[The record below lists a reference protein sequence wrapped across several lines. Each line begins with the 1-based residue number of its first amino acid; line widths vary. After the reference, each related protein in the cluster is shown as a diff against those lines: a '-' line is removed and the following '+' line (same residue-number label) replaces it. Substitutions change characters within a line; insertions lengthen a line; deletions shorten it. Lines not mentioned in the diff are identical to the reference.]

1 MNQRSDEL
9 KSVSEIAE
17 CSSES
22 VPCEGNS
29 PVALDDNDCFW
40 YVEDGT
46 VDLFLVETKEDI
58 EQAAPQHLM
67 RVESKRLLPSVI
79 ADTQDRNGN
88 ETTLGLIAKG
98 KPGTRLTRIPLPDLD
113 KIHPH
118 ELAAQIDAWLTALTQ
133 ALSRFVIRSPRPNA
147 LTEPT
152 TEITLST
159 GVVSVSRGVVWV
171 SGSTQGTGLF
181 MDMVD
186 PGDIVR
192 EETEIAIPLTRASW
206 ISIFEEVSISGHS
219 TEKLAKDGTLL
230 ASLASF
236 HRIALHMERLN
247 RRLAVVDDA
256 NLERDRIMSRRVAE
270 NVARTRLFNIY
281 EHKRTVEP
289 QTTDTALAGAL
300 RLIGRQLGIEFN
312 VPQRSESF
320 EEPITLID
328 ILDVSSVRARRVTL
342 DPDDEWWRSDSSVLL
357 AFRAKDNQPIVLVP
371 GIHGRYVQ
379 IDPVTKKRLIVS
391 KNRTAEL
398 KEEAWMFYQPF
409 PSGSVTWSELLKFAV
424 QRSGRDLTR
433 LVLSGFLGGLLKL
446 VPALM
451 LGLVANHIIADGNT
465 TGPLF
470 LVAVLLATL
479 GLLSVL
485 INLFQYSAMMR
496 FEGQSASRIEAAFWD
511 RLMRLPSD
519 VLHRQPSGD
528 LAMSGMAFQNLRDGL
543 QRVVANSF
551 LSLIFLL
558 PVVGVVF
565 FYDVLLGIVVL
576 IFSVVALAIM
586 VFWGMCQISPYS
598 RMIVA
603 IRRVSGLLFEIIEGI
618 SKLRVENAEGSA
630 FAMWAQDYREQK
642 RAELK
647 LGKYERHAR
656 ALGAALPF
664 LAAGVLVLVVVSIG
678 DSDFLVGDFLIV
690 YAIFIVFQHAIA
702 RFGES
707 FGLVASMLPALNQ
720 MRTMLSADPHTKA
733 LGDPVESL
741 QGEVLFDRISFRY
754 TSDGPLVLS
763 DVTIHARPG
772 EFVAIAG
779 ESGAGKSTLFRLA
792 IGLDRPTNGAVY
804 YDGRDLRHLNL
815 KQIRRKMGVVP
826 QSVRLHPQDIWDNI
840 VVHHDDPSTEQ
851 VWEAVRSASI
861 EQEIRS
867 MPMGMMTMVG
877 ASGSVLSGGESQRI
891 SIARSLLGNPRI
903 MLFDEAT
910 NWLDN
915 HKQAQVMQNLAL
927 LTSTRIV
934 IAHRLSTLKQADRIY
949 VMQAGKVV
957 QSGTFE
963 ELMEVHGV
971 FKELVK
977 RQIA

>member
-1 MNQRSDEL
+1 MNHTSNAH
-9 KSVSEIAE
+9 STVSEIALR
-17 CSSES
+17 STRS

-29 PVALDDNDCFW
+29 PVALDDDDCFW
-40 YVEDGT
+40 YVEDGA
-46 VDLFLVETKEDI
+46 VDLFLIETKEDI

-67 RVESKRLLPSVI
+67 RVESKRLLPSFVP
-79 ADTQDRNGN
+79 DKQDREGSA
-88 ETTLGLIAKG
+88 TTLGLIAKG
-98 KPGTRLTRIPLPDLD
+98 KPGTRLTRIPVADLA
-113 KIHPH
+113 KIHSA
-118 ELAAQIDAWLTALTQ
+118 ELAEQIDGWLTALTQ
-133 ALSRFVIRSPRPNA
+133 ALSRFVIRSPRPNT
-147 LTEPT
+147 LLEPT
-152 TEITLST
+152 TEVSLSN
-159 GVVSVSRGVVWV
+159 GVVSVSRSVVWV
-171 SGSTQGTGLF
+171 SGATQGTGLF

-186 PGDIVR
+186 PAEIVHGT
-192 EETEIAIPLTRASW
+192 TESAIPLTRSSW
-206 ISIFEEVSISGHS
+206 ISIFEEVTISGYS
-219 TEKLAKDGTLL
+219 TETLAKDGSLL
-230 ASLASF
+230 AALASF

-270 NVARTRLFNIY
+270 DVARTRLFDIY
-281 EHKRTVEP
+281 DQRRSIET
-289 QTTDTALAGAL
+289 QASDTALASAL
-300 RLIGRQLGIEFN
+300 RLIGRRLNIEFKI
-312 VPQRSESF
+312 PRKSESF
-320 EEPITLID
+320 EEPVTLID
-328 ILDVSSVRARRVTL
+328 ILDVSSVRARRVKL
-342 DPDDEWWRSDSSVLL
+342 DSDDQWWRSDSAVLL
-357 AFRAKDNQPIVLVP
+357 AFRASDNQPIVLMP
-371 GIHGRYVQ
+371 GLHGQYNL
-379 IDPVTKKRLIVS
+379 IDPVSKKRQIAS
-391 KNRTAEL
+391 KVRAGEL
-398 KEEAWMFYQPF
+398 KEEAWMFYEPL
-409 PSGSVTWSELLKFAV
+409 PSGTMTSSKLLQFV
-424 QRSGRDLTR
+424 LRRSGKDLIR
-433 LVLSGFLGGLLKL
+433 LVLAGIVGGLIKPA
-446 VPALM
+446 PALM
-451 LGLVANHIIADGNT
+451 LGLVANHIVAGGNT

-470 LVAVLLATL
+470 VVAVLLAVI
-479 GLLSVL
+479 GLISVL
-485 INLFQYSAMMR
+485 LNLLQNTAMMR
-496 FEGQSASRIEAAFWD
+496 FEGRSASRLEAAFWD

-519 VLHRQPSGD
+519 ILHRQPSGD

-543 QRVVANSF
+543 HRVLANGV
-551 LSLIFLL
+551 LALVFLL
-558 PVVGVVF
+558 PVFAVVF
-565 FYDVLLGIVVL
+565 FYDVVLGSVVL
-576 IFSVVALAIM
+576 IFSVVALSIM
-586 VFWGMCQISPYS
+586 FFWGMCQVSPYG
-598 RMIVA
+598 RMIGA

-630 FAMWAQDYREQK
+630 FAMWAQDYRKQK

-664 LAAGVLVLVVVSIG
+664 FAGGVLMFVVVAIG
-678 DSDFLVGDFLIV
+678 DGALLVGEFLIV
-690 YAIFIVFQHAIA
+690 FAVFIVFQQAIA

-720 MRTMLSADPHTKA
+720 MRSMLATDPQTKTA
-733 LGDPVESL
+733 ENPVDSL
-741 QGEVLFDRISFRY
+741 QGDVLFDRISFRY
-754 TSDGPLVLS
+754 TSDGPLVLT

-772 EFVAIAG
+772 EFIAIAG

-815 KQIRRKMGVVP
+815 KQLRRKMGVVP

-840 VVHHDDPSTEQ
+840 VVHHEDTSTEQ
-851 VWEAVRSASI
+851 VWRAARSASI

-915 HKQAQVMQNLAL
+915 DKQAQVMQNLAL

-949 VMQAGKVV
+949 VMQGGRVV
-957 QSGTFE
+957 QSGTFD
-963 ELMEVHGV
+963 ELMDIHGV
-971 FKELVK
+971 FKDLVK

>member
-1 MNQRSDEL
+1 MNHKSVEIQ
-9 KSVSEIAE
+9 SVSEIAE
-17 CSSES
+17 RSNMS

-29 PVALDDNDCFW
+29 PVTLDDNDCFW

-46 VDLFLVETKEDI
+46 VDLFLVETREGV

-79 ADTQDRNGN
+79 ADKQDKDGG

-98 KPGTRLTRIPLPDLD
+98 KPGTRLTRIPVADLA
-113 KIHPH
+113 KIHTH
-118 ELAAQIDAWLTALTQ
+118 ELAAQIDAWLTALTL
-133 ALSRFVIRSPRPNA
+133 ALSRFVIQSPRPNA
-147 LTEPT
+147 LIEPT
-152 TEITLST
+152 VEINLPS
-159 GVVSVSRGVVWV
+159 GIVGVSRSVVWV

-186 PGDIVR
+186 PVDVVKGA
-192 EETEIAIPLTRASW
+192 TKMAIPLTRASW
-206 ISIFEEVSISGHS
+206 ISIFEEVSISGYS
-219 TEKLAKDGTLL
+219 TEKLAMDGSLL
-230 ASLASF
+230 ASLACF
-236 HRIALHMERLN
+236 HKIALHMERLN

-281 EHKRTVEP
+281 DQKKTSESQV
-289 QTTDTALAGAL
+289 TDTALASAL
-300 RLIGRQLGIEFN
+300 RLIGRQSGIEFK

-328 ILDVSSVRARRVTL
+328 ILDVSSVRARRVVL
-342 DPDDEWWRSDSSVLL
+342 DSVDQWWRHDSSVLL
-357 AFRAKDNQPIVLVP
+357 SFRASDNQPVVLIP

-391 KNRTAEL
+391 KARAGEL
-398 KEEAWMFYQPF
+398 KQEAWMFYQPL
-409 PSGSVTWSELLKFAV
+409 PPGSVTSSELFKFAL
-424 QRSGRDLTR
+424 QRSGKDLTQ
-433 LVLSGFLGGLLKL
+433 LVLSGSVSGLIKL
-446 VPALM
+446 IPALM
-451 LGLVANHIIADGNT
+451 IGLVANYIIADGNT

-470 LVAVLLATL
+470 IVAVLLGSI

-485 INLFQYSAMMR
+485 VNLLQNAAMMR
-496 FEGQSASRIEAAFWD
+496 FEGRSASRLEAAFWD

-528 LAMSGMAFQNLRDGL
+528 LAMSGMAFQHLRDGL
-543 QRVVANSF
+543 QRVVANSV

-558 PVVGVVF
+558 PVFGVIF
-565 FYDVLLGIVVL
+565 FYHVVMGIVVL
-576 IFSVVALAIM
+576 TFSVVALAIM
-586 VFWGMCQISPYS
+586 VFLGMCQISPYS
-598 RMIVA
+598 RMIGA
-603 IRRVSGLLFEIIEGI
+603 IRRVSGLMFEIIEGI

-656 ALGAALPF
+656 ALGATLPF
-664 LAAGVLVLVVVSIG
+664 FAAGVLMFVVVTIG
-678 DSDFLVGDFLIV
+678 DGNFFVGDFLIV
-690 YAIFIVFQHAIA
+690 FAVFIVFQHAIA

-720 MRTMLSADPHTKA
+720 MRSMLTTDPQTKA
-733 LGDPVESL
+733 LGDPVASL
-741 QGEVLFDRISFRY
+741 EGEVLFDRISFRY
-754 TSDGPLVLS
+754 RSDGPLVLT

-772 EFVAIAG
+772 EFIAIAG

-804 YDGRDLRHLNL
+804 FDGRDLRHLNL

-840 VVHHDDPSTEQ
+840 VVHHDDPSAEQ
-851 VWEAVRSASI
+851 VWGAIRSASI

-915 HKQAQVMQNLAL
+915 DKQAEVMHNLAL

-963 ELMEVHGV
+963 ELMEVQGV

>member
-1 MNQRSDEL
+1 MEHTSNQRTTVSDL
-9 KSVSEIAE
+9 AARSNV
-17 CSSES
+17 S

-29 PVALDDNDCFW
+29 PVVLDDNESFW
-40 YVEDGT
+40 YVANGA
-46 VDLFLVETKEDI
+46 VDLFLIETKDGI
-58 EQAAPQHLM
+58 EQAALQHLM
-67 RVESKRLLPSVI
+67 RVESKRLLPSFVP
-79 ADTQDRNGN
+79 DRQNKDGST
-88 ETTLGLIAKG
+88 TTLGLVAKG
-98 KPGTRLTRIPLPDLD
+98 KPGTRLTRIPVSDLS
-113 KIHPH
+113 KIHAA
-118 ELAAQIDAWLTALTQ
+118 ELAEQIDGWLIALTQ

-147 LTEPT
+147 LIEPT
-152 TEITLST
+152 SEITLSK
-159 GVVSVSRGVVWV
+159 GIASVSRSVVWV
-171 SGSTQGTGLF
+171 SGATQGTGLF

-186 PGDIVR
+186 PAEIVKGA
-192 EETEIAIPLTRASW
+192 TESAIPLTRASW
-206 ISIFEEVSISGHS
+206 ISIFEEVTISGYS
-219 TEKLAKDGTLL
+219 TETLAKEGSLL
-230 ASLASF
+230 IALESF

-270 NVARTRLFNIY
+270 DVARARLFDVY
-281 EHKRTVEP
+281 DQQRETEA
-289 QTTDTALAGAL
+289 QATDTALAGAL
-300 RLIGRQLGIEFN
+300 RLIGRRLGIEFTI
-312 VPQRSESF
+312 PRRSESF
-320 EEPITLID
+320 EEPVTLID
-328 ILDVSSVRARRVTL
+328 ILDVSSVRARRVKL
-342 DPDDEWWRSDSSVLL
+342 DSDSRWWHSDSAVLL
-357 AFRAKDNQPIVLVP
+357 AFRATDNQPIVLIP
-371 GIHGRYVQ
+371 GMHGRYNL
-379 IDPVTKKRLIVS
+379 IDPATKKRVITS
-391 KNRTAEL
+391 KARAAEL
-398 KEEAWMFYQPF
+398 KEEAWMFYQPL
-409 PSGSVTWSELLKFAV
+409 PSGSVTSSELLRFALR
-424 QRSGRDLTR
+424 RSGKDLTR
-433 LVLSGFLGGLLKL
+433 LALSGIVGGLVKL

-451 LGLVANHIIADGNT
+451 LGLVANHIVAGGNT

-470 LVAVLLATL
+470 IVAVLLAVI
-479 GLLSVL
+479 GLLSVFV
-485 INLFQYSAMMR
+485 NLLENTAMMR
-496 FEGQSASRIEAAFWD
+496 FEGRSASRLEAAFWD
-511 RLMRLPSD
+511 RLMRLPSE

-543 QRVVANSF
+543 QRVVVNSV
-551 LSLIFLL
+551 LSLVFLL
-558 PVVGVVF
+558 PVFGIVF
-565 FYDVLLGIVVL
+565 FYDVVLGSVVL
-576 IFSVVALAIM
+576 IFSVVALSIM
-586 VFWGMCQISPYS
+586 IFWGLCQISPYS
-598 RMIVA
+598 RMISA

-630 FAMWAQDYREQK
+630 FAMWAQDYRDQK

-664 LAAGVLVLVVVSIG
+664 IAGAVLVFFVVAIG

-690 YAIFIVFQHAIA
+690 FAVFIVFQHAIA

-720 MRTMLSADPHTKA
+720 MRSMLAADPQTKT

-741 QGEVLFDRISFRY
+741 HGEVLFDRISFRY
-754 TSDGPLVLS
+754 TPDGPLVLS

-772 EFVAIAG
+772 EFIAIAG
-779 ESGAGKSTLFRLA
+779 ESGAGKSTLFRIA

-815 KQIRRKMGVVP
+815 KQLRRKMGVVP

-840 VVHHDDPSTEQ
+840 VVHHEDPSTEQ
-851 VWEAVRSASI
+851 VWEAARSASV

-915 HKQAQVMQNLAL
+915 DKQAQVMQNLAL

-957 QSGTFE
+957 QSGTFD
-963 ELMEVHGV
+963 ELMEVQGV

>member
-1 MNQRSDEL
+1 MDHASNERT
-9 KSVSEIAE
+9 SVSEIALR
-17 CSSES
+17 STMS

-29 PVALDDNDCFW
+29 PVALDDDHCFW
-40 YVEDGT
+40 YVENGA
-46 VDLFLVETKEDI
+46 VDLFLVETKEGV

-67 RVESKRLLPSVI
+67 RVESKRLLPSVV
-79 ADTQDRNGN
+79 ADKQDREES
-88 ETTLGLIAKG
+88 ETTLGLVAKG
-98 KPGTRLTRIPLPDLD
+98 KPGTRLTRIPVADLA
-113 KIHPH
+113 KIHTY
-118 ELAAQIDAWLTALTQ
+118 EIAAQIDGWLSALTQ

-147 LTEPT
+147 LLEPT
-152 TEITLST
+152 EEITLSAGT
-159 GVVSVSRGVVWV
+159 VSVSRSLVWV
-171 SGSTQGTGLF
+171 SGATQGTGLF

-186 PGDIVR
+186 PAEIVK
-192 EETEIAIPLTRASW
+192 EVAETAIPLTRASW
-206 ISIFEEVSISGHS
+206 ISIFEEVTISGYS
-219 TEKLAKDGTLL
+219 TETLASDGTLL
-230 ASLASF
+230 DALASF

-270 NVARTRLFNIY
+270 DVARTRLFNIY
-281 EHKRTVEP
+281 DQQK
-289 QTTDTALAGAL
+289 TTPTEADDTALASAL
-300 RLIGRQLGIEFN
+300 RLIGRRLGIEFKI
-312 VPQRSESF
+312 PQKSESF
-320 EEPITLID
+320 EEPVTLID
-328 ILDVSSVRARRVTL
+328 ILDVSSVRARRVSL
-342 DPDDEWWRSDSSVLL
+342 DSEQKWWRSDSAVLL
-357 AFRAKDNQPIVLVP
+357 AFRATDNQPIVLIP
-371 GIHGRYVQ
+371 GMHGRYNQ
-379 IDPVTKKRLIVS
+379 IDPITKKRTITS
-391 KNRTAEL
+391 KTRAEEL
-398 KEEAWMFYQPF
+398 KEDAWMFYQPL
-409 PSGSVTWSELLKFAV
+409 PSGSVTAAELLRFSLR
-424 QRSGRDLTR
+424 RSGKDLAR
-433 LVLSGFLGGLLKL
+433 LVISGIVGGLVKL
-446 VPALM
+446 IPALM
-451 LGLVANHIIADGNT
+451 LGLVANYIVAGGNT

-470 LVAVLLATL
+470 VVAVLLVVV

-485 INLFQYSAMMR
+485 VNLLQNTAMMR
-496 FEGQSASRIEAAFWD
+496 FEGRSASRLEAALWD
-511 RLMRLPSD
+511 RLMRLPSE
-519 VLHRQPSGD
+519 VLHRQPSGE

-543 QRVVANSF
+543 QRVVANSV

-558 PVVGVVF
+558 PVFGVVF
-565 FYDVLLGIVVL
+565 FYDVVLGSVVL
-576 IFSVVALAIM
+576 IFSLVALSIM
-586 VFWGMCQISPYS
+586 FFWGMCQVSPYG
-598 RMIVA
+598 RMIGA

-664 LAAGVLVLVVVSIG
+664 LAGAVLVFVVVTIG
-678 DSDFLVGDFLIV
+678 NGDFLVGDFLIAFAV
-690 YAIFIVFQHAIA
+690 FIVFQHAIA

-707 FGLVASMLPALNQ
+707 FGLVASMLPAMKQ
-720 MRTMLSADPHTKA
+720 MRSMLAADPHTKM
-733 LGDPVESL
+733 LGEPVDSL
-741 QGEVLFDRISFRY
+741 QGDVLFDRISFRY
-754 TSDGPLVLS
+754 TPEGPLVLS

-772 EFVAIAG
+772 EFIAIAG

-815 KQIRRKMGVVP
+815 KQLRRKMGVVP

-840 VVHHDDPSTEQ
+840 VVHHEDPNTEQ

-915 HKQAQVMQNLAL
+915 DKQAHVMQNLAL

-934 IAHRLSTLKQADRIY
+934 IAHRLSTLKQADRIF

-957 QSGTFE
+957 QSGTFD
-963 ELMEVHGV
+963 ELMEVQGV

>member
-1 MNQRSDEL
+1 MDHTSNAR
-9 KSVSEIAE
+9 KTVSEIAVL
-17 CSSES
+17 SNMS

-29 PVALDDNDCFW
+29 PVSLDDNDCFW
-40 YVEDGT
+40 YVENGS
-46 VDLFLVETKEDI
+46 VDLFLIETNEGV

-67 RVESKRLLPSVI
+67 RVESKRLLPSFVS
-79 ADTQDRNGN
+79 DKQDKDGTA
-88 ETTLGLIAKG
+88 TTLGLIAKG
-98 KPGTRLTRIPLPDLD
+98 KPGTRLTRIPVSNLV
-113 KIHPH
+113 KIHSA
-118 ELAAQIDAWLTALTQ
+118 ELAEQIDGWLTALTQ
-133 ALSRFVIRSPRPNA
+133 ALSRFVIRSPRPSA
-147 LTEPT
+147 LIEPT
-152 TEITLST
+152 SKITLSK
-159 GVVSVSRGVVWV
+159 GIVSVSRSVVWV
-171 SGSTQGTGLF
+171 SGATQGTGLF

-186 PGDIVR
+186 PAEIVKS
-192 EETEIAIPLTRASW
+192 ETESAIPLTRASW
-206 ISIFEEVSISGHS
+206 TSIFEEVTISGHS
-219 TEKLAKDGTLL
+219 TETLARDGSLL
-230 ASLASF
+230 AALASF

-247 RRLAVVDDA
+247 RRFAVVDDA

-270 NVARTRLFNIY
+270 DVARTRLFDIY
-281 EHKRTVEP
+281 NQQK
-289 QTTDTALAGAL
+289 TTETQASDTALASAL
-300 RLIGRQLGIEFN
+300 RLIGRRLDIEFN
-312 VPQRSESF
+312 IPRRLESF
-320 EEPITLID
+320 EKPVTLID
-328 ILDVSSVRARRVTL
+328 ILDVSSVRARRVKL
-342 DPDDEWWRSDSSVLL
+342 NSADRWWHTDSTVLL
-357 AFRAKDNQPIVLVP
+357 AFRATDNQPVVLIP
-371 GIHGRYVQ
+371 GMHGRYNL
-379 IDPVTKKRLIVS
+379 IDPVTNKRLIIS
-391 KNRTAEL
+391 KVRAEEL
-398 KEEAWMFYQPF
+398 KEEAWMFYQPL
-409 PSGSVTWSELLKFAV
+409 PSGSVTSSDLLRFV
-424 QRSGRDLTR
+424 LRRSGKDLTR
-433 LVLSGFLGGLLKL
+433 LVLAGIVGGLLKL
-446 VPALM
+446 VPVLM
-451 LGLVANHIIADGNT
+451 LGLVANHIVAGGNT
-465 TGPLF
+465 TGPLYV
-470 LVAVLLATL
+470 VAFLLAVI
-479 GLLSVL
+479 GLISVL
-485 INLFQYSAMMR
+485 VNLLQNTAMMR
-496 FEGQSASRIEAAFWD
+496 FEGRSASRLEAAFWD

-519 VLHRQPSGD
+519 ILHRQPSGD
-528 LAMSGMAFQNLRDGL
+528 LAMSGMAFQKLRDGL
-543 QRVVANSF
+543 QRVVANGV
-551 LSLIFLL
+551 LSIIFLL
-558 PVVGVVF
+558 PIFAVVF
-565 FYDVLLGIVVL
+565 FFDVVLGSVVL
-576 IFSVVALAIM
+576 IFSVVALSIM
-586 VFWGMCQISPYS
+586 VFWGMCQVSPYG
-598 RMIVA
+598 RMIGA
-603 IRRVSGLLFEIIEGI
+603 IRRVSGLLFEIVEGI

-630 FAMWAQDYREQK
+630 FAMWAQDYRKQK

-664 LAAGVLVLVVVSIG
+664 LAGGVLIFFVVAIG
-678 DSDFLVGDFLIV
+678 DRDLLVGEFLIAFAV
-690 YAIFIVFQHAIA
+690 FIVFQHAIA

-720 MRTMLSADPHTKA
+720 MRSMLSDDPQTKA

-754 TSDGPLVLS
+754 TSDGPLVLT

-772 EFVAIAG
+772 EFIAIAG

-815 KQIRRKMGVVP
+815 KQLRRKMGVVP

-851 VWEAVRSASI
+851 IWEAVRSASI

-915 HKQAQVMQNLAL
+915 DKQAQVMQNLAL

-957 QSGTFE
+957 QSGTFD
-963 ELMEVHGV
+963 ELMEVQGV
-971 FKELVK
+971 FKDLVK

>member
-1 MNQRSDEL
+1 MDHTSDER
-9 KSVSEIAE
+9 KSVSEIALR
-17 CSSES
+17 SNTS

-29 PVALDDNDCFW
+29 PVALDDSDCFW
-40 YVEDGT
+40 LVEDGT
-46 VDLFLVETKEDI
+46 VDLFLVETKEGI
-58 EQAAPQHLM
+58 EQAAPQHLL
-67 RVESKRLLPSVI
+67 RVESRSLLPNVV
-79 ADTQDRNGN
+79 ADKQDRDRS
-88 ETTLGLIAKG
+88 ETTIRLIAKG
-98 KPGTRLTRIPLPDLD
+98 KPGTRLTRIPLSDLG
-113 KIHPH
+113 KIHSR
-118 ELAAQIDAWLTALTQ
+118 ELAEQIDAWLTALTQ

-147 LTEPT
+147 LIEPSAKV
-152 TEITLST
+152 TLST
-159 GVVSVSRGVVWV
+159 GNVSVSRRVVWV

-186 PGDIVR
+186 PADIVKGAA
-192 EETEIAIPLTRASW
+192 ETAIPLTRASW
-206 ISIFEEVSISGHS
+206 ISIFEEVTISGFS
-219 TEKLAKDGTLL
+219 TEALAKDGSLL
-230 ASLASF
+230 TALASF

-281 EHKRTVEP
+281 APQRTTEMQV
-289 QTTDTALAGAL
+289 TDTALASAL
-300 RLIGRQLGIEFN
+300 RIIGRRLDIEFKI
-312 VPQRSESF
+312 PQRSESF
-320 EEPITLID
+320 EEPVTLID
-328 ILDVSSVRARRVTL
+328 ILDVSSVRARRVRL
-342 DPDDEWWRSDSSVLL
+342 DSDKKWWRSDSAVLL
-357 AFRAKDNQPIVLVP
+357 AYRATDNQPIVLIP
-371 GIHGRYVQ
+371 GIHGRYKQ
-379 IDPVTKKRLIVS
+379 IDPVTKKRLIIS
-391 KNRTAEL
+391 KARAREL
-398 KEEAWMFYQPF
+398 KEEAWMFYEPL
-409 PSGSVTWSELLKFAV
+409 PAGSVTSSELLRFALRRAGNDV
-424 QRSGRDLTR
+424 SR
-433 LVLSGFLGGLLKL
+433 LVLSGIVGGLIKL

-451 LGLVANHIIADGNT
+451 LGLVANHIVAGGNT
-465 TGPLF
+465 KGPLF
-470 LVAVLLATL
+470 VVAVLLAVI

-485 INLFQYSAMMR
+485 VNLLQNTAMMR
-496 FEGQSASRIEAAFWD
+496 FESRSASRLEAAFWD

-519 VLHRQPSGD
+519 ILHRQPSGD

-543 QRVVANSF
+543 QRVVANCV

-558 PVVGVVF
+558 PIFGVVF
-565 FYDVLLGIVVL
+565 FYDVVLGSVVL
-576 IFSVVALAIM
+576 IFSVIALSIM

-598 RMIVA
+598 RMIGA
-603 IRRVSGLLFEIIEGI
+603 IRRVTGLLFEVIEGI

-664 LAAGVLVLVVVSIG
+664 LAAGVLVFVVGTFG
-678 DSDFLVGDFLIV
+678 DGDFLVGDFLIV
-690 YAIFIVFQHAIA
+690 YAVFIVFQHAIA

-707 FGLVASMLPALNQ
+707 FGMIASMLPALNQ
-720 MRTMLSADPHTKA
+720 MRSLLAADPYTKT

-754 TSDGPLVLS
+754 TPDGPLVLT

-792 IGLDRPTNGAVY
+792 IALDRPTNGAVY

-815 KQIRRKMGVVP
+815 KQLRRKMGVVP

-840 VVHHDDPSTEQ
+840 VVHHEDPSTEQ
-851 VWEAVRSASI
+851 VWEAARSASI

-903 MLFDEAT
+903 LLFDEAT

-915 HKQAQVMQNLAL
+915 DKQAQVMQNLAL

-957 QSGTFE
+957 ESGTFD
-963 ELMEVHGV
+963 ELIEVQGV
-971 FKELVK
+971 FKDLVK